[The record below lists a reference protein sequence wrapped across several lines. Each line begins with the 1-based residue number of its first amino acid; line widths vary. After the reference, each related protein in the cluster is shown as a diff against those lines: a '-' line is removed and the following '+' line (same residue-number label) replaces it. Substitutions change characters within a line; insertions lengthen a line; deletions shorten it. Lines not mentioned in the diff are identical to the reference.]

1 MTSVLDALAYGLH
14 DLLVFSTHYLRSANA
29 FMLIGMCWPML
40 LLDLPR
46 MVAATVSAWRER
58 GMPRRDQPA
67 ERAFLSSSPSV
78 TVIVPSYNAGSGI
91 EGTVISLLE
100 NNYPHLQII
109 VVDDNSTDGI
119 YQRLLPWSERGEVL
133 LVKNS
138 AASGRAGK
146 PAALNLGL
154 IYATGDFVVFIDADS
169 TVDHDLLMRMIGPFQ
184 DASVGAVAG
193 NVVVRNR
200 DVNLLTFLQT
210 AEYKL
215 GIELSRR
222 WLDRTGRVLGAS
234 GACCAFRRKALV
246 ALGGSSS
253 SRGEDLDNSLMIRRA
268 GYRLV
273 FRTDAVVR
281 TEVPTTLIRLFK
293 QRQRWDRDVVQV
305 AFRKQRSLMDPRT
318 AGWAL
323 ASELWLQSLLTI
335 VLPYACLVWLVMMVV
350 QSPGLLLL
358 VLVITS
364 ILAAVANLVALSV
377 TIRCS
382 VDRDWRLLGAAPFL
396 PLYSSLVLGPIRLWS
411 TTVEL
416 LRIRR
421 EEPYLPQS
429 YWRNARLP

>member
-1 MTSVLDALAYGLH
+1 MIDALAFGLY
-14 DLLVFSTHYLRSANA
+14 DLLVHAALYLRSANPLT
-29 FMLIGMCWPML
+29 LIALCWPML

-46 MVAATVSAWRER
+46 FTAATINAVRET
-58 GMPRRDQPA
+58 GTSRRDLPA
-67 ERAFLSSSPSV
+67 ERAFLSSSPAV
-78 TVIVPSYNAGSGI
+78 TVIVPAYNAGSGI
-91 EGTVISLLE
+91 EGTLVSLLE
-100 NNYPHLQII
+100 NDYSNLQII
-109 VVDDNSTDGI
+109 IVDDNSVDGI
-119 YQRLLPWSERGEVL
+119 CQRLQPWIDRGDVQ

-138 AASGRAGK
+138 AASGRGGK

-154 IYATGDFVVFIDADS
+154 VYATGDFVVFIDADS
-169 TVDHDLLMRMIGPFQ
+169 TVDHDLLIHMIGPFH
-184 DASVGAVAG
+184 DAMVGAVAG

-200 DVNLLTFLQT
+200 DATLLTFLQT

-215 GIELSRR
+215 GIELSKR

-253 SRGEDLDNSLMIRRA
+253 SRGEDLDNSLMIRKA

-273 FRTDAVVR
+273 FRPEAVVR
-281 TEVPTTLIRLFK
+281 TEVPTTLTRLFL

-305 AFRKQRSLMDPRT
+305 AFRKRRSLMNPRI

-323 ASELWLQSLLTI
+323 ASELWLQAALTL
-335 VLPYACLVWLVMMVV
+335 VLPYACLVYLVMMI
-350 QSPGLLLL
+350 QRNPGLLIL
-358 VLVITS
+358 VLGVTTIFS
-364 ILAAVANLVALSV
+364 AAVNLVALAV

-382 VDRDWRLLGAAPFL
+382 GARDWRLLGAAPFL
-396 PLYSSLVLGPIRLWS
+396 PVYSFLVLGPIRLWS
-411 TTVEL
+411 TTLEL
-416 LRIRR
+416 LRVRR